1 MNLDS
6 ILNVVFFAVGLGIGL
21 LQLYIAQHQFEVQ
34 QREKMDELRN
44 VLTNIQ
50 QRLAVIEETTSERS
64 FTMQDNLIRLVSDQQ
79 AVAEFTGETGKQIRS
94 LIEAELK
101 ASGVHDSIQRTKSLE
116 ERLSQILERSA
127 SSLVDHS
134 AGSEGIE
141 PSIREN
147 QVWELLAQGKTNNQ
161 IAQALGISLGSV
173 RVHIASLFRKLGV
186 TSRAGAVMANIA
198 GRPNAG
204 EVPQSPSA

>member
-101 ASGVHDSIQRTKSLE
+101 ASGVHDSIQRTKNLE
-116 ERLSQILERSA
+116 ESLSHILERSA

-173 RVHIASLFRKLGV
+173 RLHIVSLFRKLGV

-204 EVPQSPSA
+204 EVPQSPNA